1 VSFCCCNQ
9 LKRKTVEKTT
19 GMYNFTI
26 MKRNINT
33 GKETTAKIK
42 KKRIF
47 CPIVRK
53 R

>member
-1 VSFCCCNQ
+1 MPRLDHQ
-9 LKRKTVEKTT
+9 LKRKKVEKTT

-26 MKRNINT
+26 MKGNINT

>member
-1 VSFCCCNQ
+1 MPRLDHE
-9 LKRKTVEKTT
+9 LKRKKVEKTT

-26 MKRNINT
+26 MKGNINT

-42 KKRIF
+42 KTRIF